1 MRPLHNRAIANLTRF
16 HYYKSKHEQGRL
28 AARWGYMKS
37 QTVIINGTVY
47 DKRTGMPLR
56 AERGT
61 HETEVHD
68 ARAVHAQPQHATTL
82 NRKYVTK
89 QPASSVTRQQNLIVG
104 HRKAPTVRPDI
115 TRSASVARFE
125 RNQAAV
131 AAMPKG
137 RAINDFAPVAH
148 PITQRVNQR
157 TAPAKTVRVVKPS
170 DVIKQESIAKATA
183 SMPKKSAK
191 QHKEKRERSRMARA
205 MSVASAA
212 CAVLILGGYV
222 TYLNMPSLSTRVA
235 ATQAGINA
243 TYPQYQPSGYS
254 LSGPVA
260 YDTGTV
266 SMKFAAN
273 AGPQSYTITQK
284 KSGWDS
290 AAVLDSYVSDRAKD
304 SYTTSKLNGLTV
316 YTFGTNAAWVN
327 GGILYTITGDAPL
340 SSEQVQSIV
349 ASL

>member
-1 MRPLHNRAIANLTRF
+1 MG
-16 HYYKSKHEQGRL
+16 KH
-28 AARWGYMKS
+28 MKS
-37 QTVIINGTVY
+37 PTVVINGTVY

-56 AERGT
+56 TERGLHT
-61 HETEVHD
+61 PVTHD
-68 ARAVHAQPQHATTL
+68 ARAVHAVTQQHATTL
-82 NRKYVTK
+82 NRKYVAK
-89 QPASSVTRQQNLIVG
+89 RPEASTTRQASLIVG
-104 HRKAPTVRPDI
+104 HRPAPVARPDVV
-115 TRSASVARFE
+115 RSASVTRFE

-137 RAINDFAPVAH
+137 KAINDFGPAAHPVA
-148 PITQRVNQR
+148 QRVQQR
-157 TAPAKTVRVVKPS
+157 TATPVKTERVVKPS
-170 DVIKQESIAKATA
+170 DVIKQEAIAKATA
-183 SMPKKSAK
+183 TMPKKSAK
-191 QHKEKRERSRMARA
+191 QHKQRRERGRMAKA

-212 CAVLILGGYV
+212 LAILILGGYV

-235 ATQAGINA
+235 AAQAGINA
-243 TYPQYQPSGYS
+243 TYPQYQPNGYS
-254 LSGPVA
+254 LNGPVA

-290 AAVLDSYVSDRAKD
+290 AAVLDSYVSERAKD
-304 SYTTSKLNGLTV
+304 DYVTSKLNGLTV

-340 SSEQVQSIV
+340 SNDQVQRIV
-349 ASL
+349 TSL